1 MEAAL
6 GERPIEQ
13 RVQPEPATVIEP
25 ESDEAGRPHLRGC
38 PVSFAKLRAL
48 LAADL
53 YRYAGRVSLG
63 AFVRHYAFTPGYKYT
78 VLMRSCGWL
87 KLKPLKGFGLY
98 PIAKLM
104 LLRARYKYG
113 FAIPEYTE
121 IGPGLFLN
129 RFGGFYF
136 HGDTVLGS
144 NVNVTHGV
152 VLGYMNRGG
161 RRGAP
166 VIGDRT
172 FLGSGAKVIG
182 GVHVGAEAAI
192 GANAVVTRDVPRR
205 GVVGGIPAK
214 LLSDQGSDG
223 YINRAAP
230 PELLAACEGA
240 LLGWCE
246 DRDRAGAQPKKKSL

>member
-1 MEAAL
+1 MDMQATLLAPVPAFE
-6 GERPIEQ
+6 
-13 RVQPEPATVIEP
+13 EPV
-25 ESDEAGRPHLRGC
+25 SDESGKPHLRGC

-53 YRYAGRVSLG
+53 YRYAGRVGLA
-63 AFVRHYAFTPGYKYT
+63 AFAKHYAFTPGYKYT
-78 VLMRSCGWL
+78 VLMRTTGWL
-87 KLKPLKGFGLY
+87 KLKPVKAFGLY
-98 PIAKLM
+98 PFAKWL

-113 FAIPEYTE
+113 FAIPEYME

-144 NVNVTHGV
+144 NVNITHGV
-152 VLGYMNRGG
+152 VLGYMNRGA

-166 VIGDRT
+166 VIGDRS

-182 GVHVGAEAAI
+182 GIHVGAEAAI
-192 GANAVVTRDVPRR
+192 GANAVVTRDVPER

-223 YINRAAP
+223 YINRLAP
-230 PELLAACEGA
+230 PGMLAACEGA
-240 LLGWCE
+240 LHGWRE
-246 DRDRAGAQPKKKSL
+246 DRAKTTPA

>member
-1 MEAAL
+1 MDAVAGAL
-6 GERPIEQ
+6 APEQ
-13 RVQPEPATVIEP
+13 EDGNET
-25 ESDEAGRPHLRGC
+25 GKPHRRGC
-38 PVSFAKLRAL
+38 PVSFAKLKAL

-53 YRYAGRVSLG
+53 YRYAGRVSFG

-78 VLMRSCGWL
+78 VLMRTCGWL
-87 KLKPLKGFGLY
+87 KLKPMKGFGLF
-98 PIAKLM
+98 PIVKLL

-136 HGDTVLGS
+136 HGDTVIGT

-152 VLGYMNRGG
+152 VLGYMNRGA

-182 GVHVGAEAAI
+182 GIEIGADSAV
-192 GANAVVTRDVPRR
+192 GANAVVTKDVPPR

-223 YINRAAP
+223 YINRMAP
-230 PELLAACEGA
+230 PEMLAACEGA
-240 LLGWCE
+240 LHGWLE
-246 DRDRAGAQPKKKSL
+246 RPGKAS

>member
-1 MEAAL
+1 MDMAVAPLMPAVEADL
-6 GERPIEQ
+6 
-13 RVQPEPATVIEP
+13 P
-25 ESDEAGRPHLRGC
+25 ESGKPHLRGC
-38 PVSFAKLRAL
+38 PVSFAKLKAL

-53 YRYAGRVSLG
+53 YRYAGRVSTS
-63 AFVRHYAFTPGYKYT
+63 AFLKHYAFTPGYKYT
-78 VLMRSCGWL
+78 VLMRTCGWL
-87 KLKPLKGFGLY
+87 KLKPLKAFGLY
-98 PIAKLM
+98 PLAKLL

-113 FAIPEYTE
+113 FAIPEYME

-144 NVNVTHGV
+144 NVNITHGV
-152 VLGYMNRGG
+152 VLGYMNRGS

-166 VIGDRT
+166 VIGDRV

-182 GVHVGAEAAI
+182 GIQIGAEAAI
-192 GANAVVTRDVPRR
+192 GANAVVTKDVPPR
-205 GVVGGIPAK
+205 GVAGGIPAK

-223 YINRAAP
+223 YINRLAP

-240 LLGWCE
+240 LHGWRE
-246 DRDRAGAQPKKKSL
+246 DRAKANLA

>member
-1 MEAAL
+1 MDMASASLATAPAFE
-6 GERPIEQ
+6 
-13 RVQPEPATVIEP
+13 EPASE
-25 ESDEAGRPHLRGC
+25 ESGKAHLRGC
-38 PVSFAKLRAL
+38 PVSFAKLKAL

-53 YRYAGRVSLG
+53 YRYAGRTGFG
-63 AFVRHYAFTPGYKYT
+63 AFAKHYAFTPGYKYT
-78 VLMRSCGWL
+78 VLMRTTGWL
-87 KLKPLKGFGLY
+87 KLKSAKAFGLY
-98 PIAKLM
+98 PLAKWL

-113 FAIPEYTE
+113 FAIPEYME

-136 HGDTVLGS
+136 HGDAVLGS
-144 NVNVTHGV
+144 NVNITHGV

-166 VIGDRT
+166 VIG
-172 FLGSGAKVIG
+172 GI
-182 GVHVGAEAAI
+182 HVGAEAAI
-192 GANAVVTRDVPRR
+192 GANAVVTRDVPER

-223 YINRAAP
+223 YINRLAP

-240 LLGWCE
+240 LHGWRE
-246 DRDRAGAQPKKKSL
+246 NRPEIPAS

>member
-1 MEAAL
+1 MDMASAPAAAMAD
-6 GERPIEQ
+6 EF
-13 RVQPEPATVIEP
+13 V
-25 ESDEAGRPHLRGC
+25 SDETGKPHRRGC

-53 YRYAGRVSLG
+53 YRYAGRVG
-63 AFVRHYAFTPGYKYT
+63 AGPFLRHYAFTPGYKYT
-78 VLMRSCGWL
+78 VLMRTTGWL
-87 KLKPLKGFGLY
+87 KLKPAKAFGFYYL
-98 PIAKLM
+98 AKWL

-113 FAIPEYTE
+113 FAIPEYME

-136 HGDTVLGS
+136 HGDAVLGS

-182 GVHVGAEAAI
+182 GIHVGAEAAI
-192 GANAVVTRDVPRR
+192 GANAVVTKDVPER

-214 LLSDQGSDG
+214 LLSDQGSAG
-223 YINRAAP
+223 YINRLAP

-246 DRDRAGAQPKKKSL
+246 DAAKATR

>member
-1 MEAAL
+1 MDMAAV
-6 GERPIEQ
+6 P
-13 RVQPEPATVIEP
+13 PAP
-25 ESDEAGRPHLRGC
+25 ARSESDETGKPHLRGC
-38 PVSFAKLRAL
+38 PVSFAKLKAL

-53 YRYAGRVSLG
+53 YRYAGRVGAG
-63 AFVRHYAFTPGYKYT
+63 AFLRHYAFTPGYKYT
-78 VLMRSCGWL
+78 VLMRTTGWL
-87 KLKPLKGFGLY
+87 KLKPARGFGAYVLF
-98 PIAKLM
+98 KWL

-113 FAIPEYTE
+113 FAIPEYME

-152 VLGYMNRGG
+152 VLGYMNRGS

-166 VIGDRT
+166 VIGDRS

-182 GVHVGAEAAI
+182 GIRVGAEAAI
-192 GANAVVTRDVPRR
+192 GANAVVTKDVPER
-205 GVVGGIPAK
+205 GVVGGIPAR

-223 YINRAAP
+223 YINRLAP
-230 PELLAACEGA
+230 ADMLAACDGA
-240 LLGWCE
+240 LYGWTGGDPARE
-246 DRDRAGAQPKKKSL
+246 QPSKSRERHAQ

>member
-1 MEAAL
+1 MDMATASFA
-6 GERPIEQ
+6 PDPA
-13 RVQPEPATVIEP
+13 PELTHADPLP
-25 ESDEAGRPHLRGC
+25 ETGKPHLRGC
-38 PVSFAKLRAL
+38 PVSFAKLKAL

-53 YRYAGRVSLG
+53 YRYAGRVSTG
-63 AFVRHYAFTPGYKYT
+63 AFLKHYAFTPGYKYT
-78 VLMRSCGWL
+78 VLMRTAGWL
-87 KLKPLKGFGLY
+87 KLKPAKAFGFY
-98 PIAKLM
+98 PLAKWL

-113 FAIPEYTE
+113 FAIPEYME

-144 NVNVTHGV
+144 NVNITHGV
-152 VLGYMNRGG
+152 VLGYMNRGAK
-161 RRGAP
+161 RGAP

-182 GVHVGAEAAI
+182 GIQVGAEAAI
-192 GANAVVTRDVPRR
+192 GANAVVTKDVPDR

-223 YINRAAP
+223 YINRLAP

-240 LLGWCE
+240 LHGWI
-246 DRDRAGAQPKKKSL
+246 RISRR